1 MSKKCFRFYGG
12 LIASQEKWLNRMAV
26 NGYRLIR
33 TTKAMYEFEKCDPG
47 QYQYQVEFV
56 GHKSKHA
63 AEDYAHFLEDYG
75 YQIFYKNINLN
86 YSIGKVQVRPWADK
100 GGRLA
105 TNSSTY
111 NRELLIVEK
120 VNDGTPFELHTTYED
135 KQVYYKSM
143 RRPWIFLLIISAI
156 LSIFLGQ
163 IVWGVFTII
172 SVIVLIAFQIE
183 LSKLKEQA
191 DIEEW

>member
-1 MSKKCFRFYGG
+1 MSKKYFRFYGG
-12 LIASQEKWLNRMAV
+12 LIASQEKWLNRMAT

-33 TTKAMYEFEKCDPG
+33 TTKAIYEFEKCDPG
-47 QYQYQVEFV
+47 QYQYRVEFV
-56 GHKSKHA
+56 GHKSKPA
-63 AEDYAHFLEDYG
+63 AEDYARFLEDYG
-75 YQIFYKNINLN
+75 YQVFYKNINLN

-120 VNDGTPFELHTTYED
+120 VNDGVPFELHTTYED

-143 RRPWIFLLIISAI
+143 RKPWIFLLIISAI
-156 LSIFLGQ
+156 LSIPLGQ
-163 IVWGVFTII
+163 IVWGVFAII
-172 SVIVLIAFQIE
+172 SVIVLIVFQIE

>member
-12 LIASQEKWLNRMAV
+12 LIASQEKWLNRMAA
-26 NGYRLIR
+26 NGYRLIQ

-47 QYQYQVEFV
+47 QYQYRVEFV

-63 AEDYAHFLEDYG
+63 AEDYTRFLEDYG
-75 YQIFYKNINLN
+75 YQVFYKNINLN

-120 VNDGTPFELHTTYED
+120 ANDGMPFELHTTYED